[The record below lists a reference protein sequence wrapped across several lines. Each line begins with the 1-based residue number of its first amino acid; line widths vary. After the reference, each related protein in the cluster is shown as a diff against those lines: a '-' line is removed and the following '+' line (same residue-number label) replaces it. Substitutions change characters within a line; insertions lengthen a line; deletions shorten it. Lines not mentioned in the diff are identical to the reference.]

1 MLESVMVIT
10 RTGTPLFFKDLKH
23 QGNEDT
29 TVLVAGFLTA
39 IQEFMK
45 ETASEQVTGVELQ
58 NSEYLFESGENV
70 FVALKIKDQDYLSY
84 LREIGKEICYAF
96 EKKYDLSDN
105 YNLVSTKDFDGFEA
119 NLVKILDDYG
129 YGIINQLRNHPKTW
143 GMAIFDKSYNQIF
156 LGMNSFAKT
165 SQRNLDNAS
174 ALLRDFLIEAA
185 KAIWAPISRQIDILR
200 SWLVITTHDQNF
212 FFFWTRKIIGIIVS
226 KDKEMLDFPETLL
239 DGKIPDHQPEEVNR
253 ILQMVTDVFDR
264 ALKVINWGN
273 IQLSLFEFK
282 NVSYMIHYPLAN
294 SIKWKTKQ
302 FSRLEEKIFDVSE
315 GLPLPLTPDD
325 STNGIVDNLESSR
338 KKPVIPKKD
347 HDLVPE
353 T

>member
-1 MLESVMVIT
+1 MVIT

-23 QGNEDT
+23 QENEDT

-45 ETASEQVTGVELQ
+45 ETASERVTSVELQ
-58 NSEYLFESGENV
+58 NSEYLFESGRNV
-70 FVALKIKDQDYLSY
+70 FVALKIKDQNYLSY
-84 LREIGKEICYAF
+84 LREIGKEICASF
-96 EKKYDLSDN
+96 ERIYDLSDD
-105 YNLVSTKDFDGFEA
+105 YNLVSTKDFEGFEKT
-119 NLVKILDDYG
+119 LIRILDDYG

-143 GMAIFDKSYNQIF
+143 GMAIFDKSYRQIF
-156 LGMNSFAKT
+156 IGMNSFAKA
-165 SQRNLDNAS
+165 SQRDLDNAS

-226 KDKEMLDFPETLL
+226 KDKELLNFPKNLP
-239 DGKIPDHQPEEVNR
+239 DGSIPDHRPDEVNR
-253 ILQMVTDVFDR
+253 ILQMVTEVFDR

-273 IQLSLFEFK
+273 VQLSLFEFK
-282 NVSYMIHYPLAN
+282 NVAYMIHYPLPN
-294 SIKWKTKQ
+294 SITWKSKK
-302 FSRLEEKIFDVSE
+302 FSRLEDKIFSVSQASVVSPASKGAPQIASE
-315 GLPLPLTPDD
+315 EKPPK
-325 STNGIVDNLESSR
+325 
-338 KKPVIPKKD
+338 KKPSLSKD
-347 HDLVPE
+347 SDLVPE